1 MSCDHCHVRE
11 ERERGGG
18 GDLTLCSLI
27 NTSIFILT
35 STLLYLRK
43 QKQLTVSNEQSNEHS
58 QIAFWHIKVIAK
70 QEV

>member
-35 STLLYLRK
+35 STLLNLHK
-43 QKQLTVSNEQSNEHS
+43 QKQLTVSNEHS
-58 QIAFWHIKVIAK
+58 QMSTVK
-70 QEV
+70 